1 MRQPGRPI
9 PPLFPSPARPRL
21 PFHPV
26 RGPSPHSPRAQ
37 AQLSPRLP
45 PTDQPGPQASRSS
58 RKRVAR
64 APTDRADPPV
74 IALLPLSFSS
84 APTEP
89 VSPAGDLARVPHGT
103 PPQDPRRPLNWLPTT
118 PPAPYPPSRR
128 PSNPSR
134 RLHSLRGSRAPCPA
148 APALLRQT
156 AVGPGP
162 RSGSVPTP
170 GTFPKSHPATPTR
183 AAAGFHPRPLRR

>member
-9 PPLFPSPARPRL
+9 PPLFPSPVRPRL
-21 PFHPV
+21 PFPPV

-58 RKRVAR
+58 RKRVVR

-84 APTEP
+84 TLTDPELP
-89 VSPAGDLARVPHGT
+89 DEILARALHGT
-103 PPQDPRRPLNWLPTT
+103 PARDPRPAFNWPPWNPCALILLSRKPQTLAVT
-118 PPAPYPPSRR
+118 PAQ
-128 PSNPSR
+128 
-134 RLHSLRGSRAPCPA
+134 LRHVERRAPPW
-148 APALLRQT
+148 PRLT
-156 AVGPGP
+156 AV
-162 RSGSVPTP
+162 S
-170 GTFPKSHPATPTR
+170 
-183 AAAGFHPRPLRR
+183 